1 MQAVR
6 SFNSAVT
13 ELRSTSWLELAAY
26 AFLAFFIT
34 LLARLI
40 APAVLDSTLRKLG
53 MALPLFFLVAKD
65 LAHTPEA
72 LHRLRSAKGWTSR
85 IAALLPQELVGM
97 FRLDRLMWAGF
108 AHWLRRSAIQGRAE
122 GVALTYLQRGAYG
135 TAIGIAM
142 VSLFVELPLNVLIVN
157 LMFKEPDTRLFIHVV
172 AGVGALY
179 SFAWILADRWYVGE
193 GTHVLADNTLH
204 LRVGVRTQ
212 ASIPLSVIERCDT
225 VSQDPIQWRRRHGI
239 HRADTLLVTP
249 FDKPNCVLVLKPDA
263 AVTFLHWQVQRTA
276 PRYVLLYL
284 DRPELLASRVSP
296 AVG

>member
-1 MQAVR
+1 MNAVH
-6 SFNSAVT
+6 SFNKAVA
-13 ELRSTSWLELAAY
+13 ELRRTSWLELAAY
-26 AFLAFFIT
+26 TFFAFFIV

-40 APAVLDSTLRKLG
+40 APTVMDSPLRKIG
-53 MALPLFFLVAKD
+53 MALPLIFLAAKD
-65 LAHTPEA
+65 LAHSPEA
-72 LHRLRSAKGWTSR
+72 LRRFKAADGWR
-85 IAALLPQELVGM
+85 RRMAALLPQELVGM
-97 FRLDRLMWAGF
+97 FKLDRLMWTGF
-108 AHWLRRSAIQGRAE
+108 AQWLRRRAIQGRPE
-122 GVALTYLQRGAYG
+122 GIALTYLQRGAYG

-142 VSLFVELPLNVLIVN
+142 VCLFVELPINVLIVN
-157 LMFKEPDTRLFIHVV
+157 LMFNDPNTRLFIHVV
-172 AGVGALY
+172 AAVGALY

-263 AVTFLHWQVQRTA
+263 AVTFLHWQVLRAA

-284 DRPELLASRVSP
+284 DRPELLAGRVRLASE
-296 AVG
+296 

>member
-1 MQAVR
+1 MQAIR
-6 SFNSAVT
+6 SFNNAVA
-13 ELRSTSWLELAAY
+13 ELRRTSWLELAAY
-26 AFLAFFIT
+26 AFLAFFII

-40 APAVLDSTLRKLG
+40 APAVMDPTLRKLG
-53 MALPLFFLVAKD
+53 MALPLIFLVAKD

-72 LHRLRSAKGWTSR
+72 LNRLSSAKGWKSHVV
-85 IAALLPQELVGM
+85 ALLPQELVGM

-108 AHWLRRSAIQGRAE
+108 AHWLRRTAMQRRPE

-135 TAIGIAM
+135 TAVGIAM
-142 VSLFVELPLNVLIVN
+142 VSLFVELPINVLIVN
-157 LMFKEPDTRLFIHVV
+157 LMFKDPDTRLFIHIV

-193 GTHVLADNTLH
+193 GTHVLVDDTLH

-249 FDKPNCVLVLKPDA
+249 FDKPNCVLLLKPDS

-284 DRPELLASRVSP
+284 DRPELLASRV
-296 AVG
+296 ALAAR

>member
-1 MQAVR
+1 MHAVR
-6 SFNSAVT
+6 SFNNAVA
-13 ELRSTSWLELAAY
+13 ELRRTSWLELAAY
-26 AFLAFFIT
+26 TFFAFFIV
-34 LLARLI
+34 LLARLV
-40 APAVLDSTLRKLG
+40 APAVMDSPLRKLG
-53 MALPLFFLVAKD
+53 MTLPLIFLVAKD

-72 LHRLRSAKGWTSR
+72 LRRWRKANGWRSR

-108 AHWLRRSAIQGRAE
+108 AQWLRRRAIQGLPE

-135 TAIGIAM
+135 TAVGIAM
-142 VSLFVELPLNVLIVN
+142 VCLFVELPINVLIVN
-157 LMFKEPDTRLFIHVV
+157 LMLNDPNTRLFVHVV

-204 LRVGVRTQ
+204 LRVGVRSQ
-212 ASIPLSVIERCDT
+212 ASISLSAIERCDT
-225 VSQDPIQWRRRHGI
+225 VSQDPIQWRRHHGI

-249 FDKPNCVLVLKPDA
+249 FDKPNCVIVLKPDA
-263 AVTFLHWQVQRTA
+263 VVTFLHWQVLRPA

-284 DRPELLASRVSP
+284 DRPELLASHVRL
-296 AVG
+296 AAE